1 MRRKFR
7 SWNMRRNHCRFV
19 FFLLYLCCAHDLKV
33 WLTNLPVLILQKEI
47 EALRHN
53 LANISSTSD
62 DGAQKLKED
71 YLHKLN
77 VLEGQVITNAL
88 SLLMEIADLVLKF
101 SFAGF

>member
-1 MRRKFR
+1 
-7 SWNMRRNHCRFV
+7 MRRNHCRFV
-19 FFLLYLCCAHDLKV
+19 SFWYTYAVPVIKV

-88 SLLMEIADLVLKF
+88 VF
-101 SFAGF
+101 

>member
-1 MRRKFR
+1 MAPK
-7 SWNMRRNHCRFV
+7 SVCTM
-19 FFLLYLCCAHDLKV
+19 
-33 WLTNLPVLILQKEI
+33 QKEI

-53 LANISSTSD
+53 LSNISSSSD

-77 VLEGQVITNAL
+77 LLEGQVIAICECL
-88 SLLMEIADLVLKF
+88 SLFMKNEYLGLNV

>member
-1 MRRKFR
+1 
-7 SWNMRRNHCRFV
+7 MRRNHCRFV
-19 FFLLYLCCAHDLKV
+19 LFLVYLCCARDLKV

-88 SLLMEIADLVLKF
+88 VF
-101 SFAGF
+101 